1 MKFKIQFLAFAFLVS
16 GIQAFTQNS
25 PSFFKVYPTLYGSE
39 PVWVSKMY
47 SANPNVFEVVNLY
60 HEYYQT
66 YPLIKNIHT
75 QNFKHWLRIVKNYVQ
90 ADGLIVIPTNEE
102 ESSKLTNLK
111 VQRGASNEAK
121 TTTWTN
127 MGPHR
132 TYKNDGSLNLRPTQV
147 NIFCMEV
154 APSNSDIV
162 YGAAEGGGIFKSIDH
177 ALNWELISTD
187 EVFTNAQDIKV
198 HPTNANIVYV
208 ASNDDIYKTT
218 DGGSTWNLMY
228 TASGTVEQ
236 FYIHRVTPSKVYAAT
251 ESGLFISNDSGV
263 TWSLLYNKRCW
274 DLVAHAVNPNILFL
288 SVHNAAAKRAEVFKS
303 TDAGITWTLK
313 ETGWYVPT
321 VLASA
326 NDIGCKLGVTP
337 ADPNRIYACLIG
349 DSKAGDNGWIGVY
362 YSLDGADNWV
372 NADGI
377 DGGPYAPGSDVAT
390 NWYVAGYSDGY
401 HQGWY
406 NFDLDVSHTDPDKIW
421 LGTIWFC
428 ESGNRGANIEYVRGT
443 RDLEMH
449 ADIQDIDV
457 VDGEVWVASDGGLNF
472 SDDECAT
479 VEVRNTG
486 VSASTYWGF
495 NQGWNEDTWTG
506 GRYHNGDAVYHEN
519 FGLGNT
525 MFMGGAEQA
534 TGYVN
539 PLFNR
544 QTHYSD
550 ISDKIT
556 PNSLS
561 ESSMEATNFSIYPN
575 ESYSLLNSSEVE
587 YDPRYSDHLYLG
599 NENNFYKSVNGGASF
614 EVIYAFPAFSRVLEF
629 EISRENPAVIYC
641 LVRSGFVT
649 KIYKSTNGG
658 EDFVLTAELPDVST
672 SLLDLTLNPADENE
686 LWVAAYYGGDGEKV
700 YVTYDGGSTWV
711 NKTTSSLNGNNI
723 VDIVFQGGSDHVVYV
738 VSNYNVFYWDESSSE
753 WLSYSEDLPFITQA
767 LYFRP
772 FYRDHKLRLSGGRG
786 IWEVSLAEPSLPI
799 AQPMTKADMVYCGRD
814 TVQFDCYSIL
824 NHDEATWEWSFS
836 PTPAYV
842 SSLTDRNPKVVFSTE
857 GAYDVTLTVTDGD
870 GNSSTKTI
878 ENMVTLSDQ
887 CSPEPIPGFAME
899 CYEDGDYASIPVTNI
914 GETNTFTVSAWVK
927 PNGIQG
933 DYTGIVFND
942 GESAGLNFRPG
953 NILAYHWP
961 GGAWWWD
968 SGLFVE
974 TDVWSHVAMVVT
986 PDSITVFLNG
996 VGVTHEFAVEPALI
1010 ESMKLGSYKG
1020 WGGRNYKGVMDEV
1033 CIWNRSLSQNEI
1045 RELRHLT
1052 RTGDIPYTD
1061 DLVSY
1066 YQFNID
1072 GISSVNDRIGT
1083 NHAQLSGGATKIEST
1098 APVGGGNS
1106 DRVFLSTPDV
1116 VNFPNSQTNLDFAD
1130 GTTINA
1136 EIVVTR
1142 LHLEPNVLPSEN
1154 PNTGN
1159 YWIINNYGTNTFAAI
1174 ESLEFTVLDATPV
1187 GLPENALLFVRSEN
1201 EDANVWDERCN
1212 AVNFDGGSF
1221 NYSSVCDI
1229 TNFSQFYIESSVT
1242 DEVVADVNEVASSDF
1257 IQLFPNPTNGTFT
1270 VNFENRDELILEI
1283 ADNNGRLV
1291 FVTTL
1296 TDSGSVVD
1304 LSKFASGIYFYQ
1316 FKDAQGMVS
1325 TGKLVKL

>member
-16 GIQAFTQNS
+16 GIQSFTQNS
-25 PSFFKVYPTLYGSE
+25 PSFFKVYPTLDGSE

-132 TYKNDGSLNLRPTQV
+132 THKNDGSLNLRPTQV

-472 SDDECAT
+472 SDDECTT

-587 YDPRYSDHLYLG
+587 YDPRYADHL
-599 NENNFYKSVNGGASF
+599 
-614 EVIYAFPAFSRVLEF
+614 
-629 EISRENPAVIYC
+629 
-641 LVRSGFVT
+641 
-649 KIYKSTNGG
+649 
-658 EDFVLTAELPDVST
+658 
-672 SLLDLTLNPADENE
+672 
-686 LWVAAYYGGDGEKV
+686 
-700 YVTYDGGSTWV
+700 
-711 NKTTSSLNGNNI
+711 
-723 VDIVFQGGSDHVVYV
+723 
-738 VSNYNVFYWDESSSE
+738 
-753 WLSYSEDLPFITQA
+753 
-767 LYFRP
+767 
-772 FYRDHKLRLSGGRG
+772 
-786 IWEVSLAEPSLPI
+786 
-799 AQPMTKADMVYCGRD
+799 
-814 TVQFDCYSIL
+814 
-824 NHDEATWEWSFS
+824 
-836 PTPAYV
+836 
-842 SSLTDRNPKVVFSTE
+842 
-857 GAYDVTLTVTDGD
+857 
-870 GNSSTKTI
+870 
-878 ENMVTLSDQ
+878 
-887 CSPEPIPGFAME
+887 
-899 CYEDGDYASIPVTNI
+899 
-914 GETNTFTVSAWVK
+914 
-927 PNGIQG
+927 
-933 DYTGIVFND
+933 
-942 GESAGLNFRPG
+942 
-953 NILAYHWP
+953 
-961 GGAWWWD
+961 
-968 SGLFVE
+968 
-974 TDVWSHVAMVVT
+974 
-986 PDSITVFLNG
+986 
-996 VGVTHEFAVEPALI
+996 
-1010 ESMKLGSYKG
+1010 
-1020 WGGRNYKGVMDEV
+1020 
-1033 CIWNRSLSQNEI
+1033 
-1045 RELRHLT
+1045 
-1052 RTGDIPYTD
+1052 
-1061 DLVSY
+1061 
-1066 YQFNID
+1066 
-1072 GISSVNDRIGT
+1072 
-1083 NHAQLSGGATKIEST
+1083 
-1098 APVGGGNS
+1098 
-1106 DRVFLSTPDV
+1106 
-1116 VNFPNSQTNLDFAD
+1116 
-1130 GTTINA
+1130 
-1136 EIVVTR
+1136 
-1142 LHLEPNVLPSEN
+1142 
-1154 PNTGN
+1154 
-1159 YWIINNYGTNTFAAI
+1159 
-1174 ESLEFTVLDATPV
+1174 
-1187 GLPENALLFVRSEN
+1187 
-1201 EDANVWDERCN
+1201 
-1212 AVNFDGGSF
+1212 
-1221 NYSSVCDI
+1221 
-1229 TNFSQFYIESSVT
+1229 
-1242 DEVVADVNEVASSDF
+1242 
-1257 IQLFPNPTNGTFT
+1257 
-1270 VNFENRDELILEI
+1270 
-1283 ADNNGRLV
+1283 
-1291 FVTTL
+1291 
-1296 TDSGSVVD
+1296 
-1304 LSKFASGIYFYQ
+1304 
-1316 FKDAQGMVS
+1316 
-1325 TGKLVKL
+1325 